1 MSPKNI
7 VIGQKVTSEKVARAK
22 ELRRQM
28 TEEEQILWQHLR
40 ANRLD
45 GWHFRRQQVIAGF
58 IVDFYCHA
66 ASLVVELDGPIHAS
80 QVEVDT
86 ERDRVLAEK
95 GMRVLR
101 FQNRQVHE
109 NLEDVLQRILQAC
122 RERN

>member
-80 QVEVDT
+80 QAAYDT

>member
-40 ANRLD
+40 ANRLG